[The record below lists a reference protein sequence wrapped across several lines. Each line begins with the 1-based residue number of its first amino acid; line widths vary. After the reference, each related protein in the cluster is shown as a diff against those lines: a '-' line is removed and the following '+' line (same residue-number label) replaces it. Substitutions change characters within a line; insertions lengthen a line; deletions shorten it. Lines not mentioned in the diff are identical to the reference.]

1 MKFYYSLS
9 EVEKSLQQI
18 KKKCM
23 FQLAGFC
30 QPFDGRIMEKLKELV
45 TAEDISNV
53 ADMKNHLSMLVKNDL
68 CPGQVMK

>member
-1 MKFYYSLS
+1 
-9 EVEKSLQQI
+9 
-18 KKKCM
+18 M

-30 QPFDGRIMEKLKELV
+30 QPFDGKIMEKLKELV